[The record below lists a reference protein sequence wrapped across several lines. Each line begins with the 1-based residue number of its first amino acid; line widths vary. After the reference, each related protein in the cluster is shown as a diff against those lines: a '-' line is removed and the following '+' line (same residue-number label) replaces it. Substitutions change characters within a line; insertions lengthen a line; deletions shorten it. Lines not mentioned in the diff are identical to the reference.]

1 MYVTWNSFEAGGSP
15 MEKKVR
21 NGYNK
26 EGIES
31 TVFLFPFPIV
41 VLNQQMVWLFKYPK
55 TFANKIRAQW
65 YCN

>member
-1 MYVTWNSFEAGGSP
+1 

-55 TFANKIRAQW
+55 TFANKIRAQ
-65 YCN
+65 